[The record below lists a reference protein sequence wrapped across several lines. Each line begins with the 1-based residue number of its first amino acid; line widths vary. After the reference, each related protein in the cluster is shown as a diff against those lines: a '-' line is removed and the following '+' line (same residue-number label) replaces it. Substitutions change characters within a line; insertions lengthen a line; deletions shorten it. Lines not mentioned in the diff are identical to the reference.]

1 MRPTTAAADTIRTL
15 IAAVPDDRLREIFLD
30 LALAALAVPA
40 VEEPKPA
47 ARNGRPP
54 RARGQARS
62 RGKGWR
68 HGKGK
73 HKIDRRRRAYLDA
86 LNAKRREQ
94 RHLAREAA
102 GEAAGAVRKKPGP
115 KLKPK
120 TNGTQ
125 PHGNGATTAAALW
138 EHARKLDPRTPWR
151 AVSRELGIS
160 EGAAQAAL
168 RNLTVPENVSPAAV
182 ARFLTLR

>member
-1 MRPTTAAADTIRTL
+1 MRPTIAADATVRAL
-15 IAAVPDDRLREIFLD
+15 IAAVPDNRLRELFLE
-30 LALAALAVPA
+30 LALAALSVPA

-47 ARNGRPP
+47 ARNGR
-54 RARGQARS
+54 RRRS

-94 RHLAREAA
+94 RRLAREAEKVA
-102 GEAAGAVRKKPGP
+102 GTAKRRGR
-115 KLKPK
+115 KPK
-120 TNGTQ
+120 GNGAEA
-125 PHGNGATTAAALW
+125 HGNGATVSAVALW
-138 EHARKLDPRTPWR
+138 EHARKLEPRQPWR
-151 AVSRELGIS
+151 AVARELGIS

-168 RNLTVPENVSPAAV
+168 RNLAVPEDVSPAAA
-182 ARFLTLR
+182 ARFLTLG